1 MSYEPDSYD
10 PAPDPD
16 AARGRVSVPGIML
29 VINGVI
35 NVLFTLGLLG
45 VGVFAVAQPE
55 EKIRESQ
62 EMTKEMT
69 KKMFPDV
76 AVQDQDPAQIR
87 MTQMA
92 EFFGGGAVAGLASI
106 IMIVGGIQMSRLRGY
121 GLAVFASIL
130 ALIPCVSCGGCFALG
145 QVAGIWALMVLAN
158 PEVRSAF
165 R

>member
-1 MSYEPDSYD
+1 MSYEPDNYD

-16 AARGRVSVPGIML
+16 AVRSRVSVPGIML

-45 VGVFAVAQPE
+45 MGVFAVAQPE

-62 EMTKEMT
+62 EMTH
-69 KKMFPDV
+69 KMFPNLPV
-76 AVQDQDPAQIR
+76 EDQDPGQVR

-92 EFFGGGAVAGLASI
+92 EFFGGAAVAGLASI
-106 IMIVGGIQMSRLRGY
+106 VMILGGIQMSRLRGY